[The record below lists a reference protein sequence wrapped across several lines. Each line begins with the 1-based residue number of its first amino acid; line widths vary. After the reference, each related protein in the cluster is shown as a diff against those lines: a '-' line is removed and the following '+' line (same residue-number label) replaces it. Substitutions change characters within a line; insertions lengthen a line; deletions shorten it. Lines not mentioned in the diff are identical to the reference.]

1 MNFDSFQLEYIDSLG
16 TNEGTIYIEDLVV
29 MTPGGV
35 AIAENDVPSEF
46 KLSQNYPN
54 PFNPTTAITYE
65 LPAFSNVDLSVYD
78 VNGRRVANLISESQA
93 AGSYKVN
100 FNAGPLPSGVYIA
113 RLKTDM
119 GILNTKML
127 LVK

>member
-1 MNFDSFQLEYIDSLG
+1 M
-16 TNEGTIYIEDLVV
+16 V

-35 AIAENDVPSEF
+35 AIADTDIPADFN
-46 KLSQNYPN
+46 LAQNYPN
-54 PFNPTTAITYE
+54 PFNPSTAISYQ
-65 LPAFSNVDLSVYD
+65 LPVHSHVKLSVYN
-78 VNGRRVANLISESQA
+78 VNGREVANLIDQA
-93 AGSYKVN
+93 QGAGHYTVN

-113 RLKTDM
+113 RLKTDL